1 MELRSKMPSALLN
14 EEETDVNLKSTSDD
28 IQWDKE
34 ISLEEAYKALEGKFY
49 GFKKVM
55 AIYSSLFKQFI
66 TVSFYNQT
74 LSY

>member
-34 ISLEEAYKALEGKFY
+34 ISLEEAYKVLEGKFY